1 MVAVSPYEADMYGEM
16 TPVVGATKTMELN
29 NPERIIWSFN
39 GNQIWTAQEQEN
51 GTVTKYCM
59 MKLDLKPGQVIRNMW
74 IFDAFIVVRFTSL
87 QISFFEKPLIKGYTE
102 TPMTINF
109 NGVLIGLNYS
119 TFDFGR
125 NNDNQT

>member
-1 MVAVSPYEADMYGEM
+1 
-16 TPVVGATKTMELN
+16 
-29 NPERIIWSFN
+29 
-39 GNQIWTAQEQEN
+39 
-51 GTVTKYCM
+51 M
-59 MKLDLKPGQVIRNMW
+59 MRLDLKPGQVIRNVW
-74 IFDAFIVVRFTSL
+74 VFDAFIVVRFTSL

-125 NNDNQT
+125 NNNNQT